1 MRESRSPPPFEARA
15 PLVVKTE
22 GPGIF
27 LCAGIF
33 YPAGL
38 ASPDFPDNP
47 DFPVSPDIL
56 GIPVSPVFLA
66 VYPYFLF
73 LILNFQL
80 FLKNV
85 VFLHF
90 NCGGKR
96 LSPQT
101 IRK

>member
-1 MRESRSPPPFEARA
+1 
-15 PLVVKTE
+15 VKTE

-27 LCAGIF
+27 FVLAG
-33 YPAGL
+33 PAC
-38 ASPDFPDNP
+38 PDFPDNP
-47 DFPVSPDIL
+47 DIPVFPDIP
-56 GIPVSPVFLA
+56 GIPVSPDFPA

-73 LILNFQL
+73 LIFNFQL